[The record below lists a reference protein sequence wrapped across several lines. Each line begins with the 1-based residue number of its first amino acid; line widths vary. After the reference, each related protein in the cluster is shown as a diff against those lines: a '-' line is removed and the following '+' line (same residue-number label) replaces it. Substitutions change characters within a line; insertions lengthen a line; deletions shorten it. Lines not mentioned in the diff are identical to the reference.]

1 KWDSR
6 IRYHKVDY
14 VSERVVRSV
23 SNTWIITD
31 VIKRTSSGTS
41 VASSGETSR
50 IRGSKDQQQQI
61 KALTYNQ
68 LTALVEDLR
77 IRLRNAE
84 QTTGQTRSDAS
95 VNATDS
101 TRCNEIRM
109 FTNLDHSVKVFSGN
123 ESNYD
128 AADWLQS
135 VGNVA
140 DLNAWPVAYRMQ
152 FVRANV
158 TEAARDWFLYRT
170 FADWDDF
177 VKQFRTTFVRKML
190 ISDCWDALKERK
202 QGKDEPVMKYFQE
215 KVRWCRELSLGVS
228 ETRDYVIRGLYK
240 WELAQYALGREHRN
254 LDELLNDLLDW
265 TRMFTVRGEQTRY
278 MKTNKDMKKNLEPRN
293 NNRWPKLS
301 VEAGAAAME
310 TADTNRKSTEY
321 DSSCWKCN
329 KEGHIS
335 KDCPVRRKSVVTCY
349 TCQGEGHFSRQCPKR
364 RTTNLVTER
373 KEIDIHPYVKF
384 GTINGLEVKVL
395 IDTGSHYSLI
405 RTSMAK
411 KCGLPITKI
420 NTDLCGIGD
429 VNNPAVKVS
438 GEIVSTI
445 VIDEVEAGPV
455 RLLIVPDDAQGSEV
469 IVGRNWL
476 DDPAV
481 VYWKEDGQ
489 MKLAKSENRVGV
501 GDTTATSV
509 DEHLDVLQVIALEGG
524 GYRRSL
530 TMKDFK
536 YVNTDVTLQ
545 EQQLLMDLVNEYRD
559 CFALNIN
566 ELGCT
571 GLTEMELHEV
581 EGSVPVVCRP
591 QEEKVLMAQTND
603 VDIREIIEILNK
615 PANERTKSDKSRA
628 QGFELHGQLLYRIY
642 NGKELFVM
650 PKSMRKS
657 ITVGAHD
664 LCGHLSVEK
673 TVKQILQDNWFTGM
687 RRYVKRHVSMCIECL
702 MTKRPRGRQPGLL
715 HPIPVGRRPFDII
728 HMDHIGPFLT
738 TTTGNKY
745 ILVIVDNLT
754 KFTCLFA
761 AKDTSADGAIVG
773 LIVLVQMFGLPNRI
787 VTDRGTCFTARKFEE
802 YCEENGIQHTLNS
815 TRRPQANG
823 QVERTNSV
831 VLSMLLTQ
839 VTSEDEWD
847 KWLPDVQR
855 QINNSESKVTQR
867 TPFELLHGY
876 RPRFGLGRT
885 RVLSRTVDVWTC
897 PDELWE
903 EAREASEESKARMKD
918 NYDLHRHDNTKY
930 VVGEI
935 VVMTTVPTHTGQST
949 KLQNKYKGPLT
960 VTEVLPGD
968 IYRVA
973 QLQEDQKR
981 LYTTTAHV
989 SQLKSWKLEE
999 ELDETMSNEGDE
1011 GQGPINTTSSEEENG
1026 EMLPVQTDNNA
1037 EVRKSFRARREPY
1050 KLVDYVH

>member
-1 KWDSR
+1 MEN
-6 IRYHKVDY
+6 YA
-14 VSERVVRSV
+14 
-23 SNTWIITD
+23 T
-31 VIKRTSSGTS
+31 
-41 VASSGETSR
+41 VA
-50 IRGSKDQQQQI
+50 
-61 KALTYNQ
+61 LP
-68 LTALVEDLR
+68 L
-77 IRLRNAE
+77 
-84 QTTGQTRSDAS
+84 
-95 VNATDS
+95 
-101 TRCNEIRM
+101 
-109 FTNLDHSVKVFSGN
+109 TNLTKTGVTFEWREPQQEAFEK
-123 ESNYD
+123 
-128 AADWLQS
+128 LK
-135 VGNVA
+135 NV
-140 DLNAWPVAYRMQ
+140 LVS
-152 FVRANV
+152 
-158 TEAARDWFLYRT
+158 
-170 FADWDDF
+170 
-177 VKQFRTTFVRKML
+177 K
-190 ISDCWDALKERK
+190 
-202 QGKDEPVMKYFQE
+202 PVMK
-215 KVRWCRELSLGVS
+215 
-228 ETRDYVIRGLYK
+228 
-240 WELAQYALGREHRN
+240 
-254 LDELLNDLLDW
+254 
-265 TRMFTVRGEQTRY
+265 MFNQ
-278 MKTNKDMKKNLEPRN
+278 N
-293 NNRWPKLS
+293 
-301 VEAGAAAME
+301 AF
-310 TADTNRKSTEY
+310 STEVHT
-321 DSSCWKCN
+321 DASS
-329 KEGHIS
+329 
-335 KDCPVRRKSVVTCY
+335 
-349 TCQGEGHFSRQCPKR
+349 
-364 RTTNLVTER
+364 
-373 KEIDIHPYVKF
+373 
-384 GTINGLEVKVL
+384 
-395 IDTGSHYSLI
+395 
-405 RTSMAK
+405 
-411 KCGLPITKI
+411 
-420 NTDLCGIGD
+420 
-429 VNNPAVKVS
+429 
-438 GEIVSTI
+438 
-445 VIDEVEAGPV
+445 
-455 RLLIVPDDAQGSEV
+455 
-469 IVGRNWL
+469 
-476 DDPAV
+476 
-481 VYWKEDGQ
+481 
-489 MKLAKSENRVGV
+489 VGV
-501 GDTTATSV
+501 GAMLLQRDKDGEALKLVYCISKKLTEAESKYHSGKLELMAVVWAVNKWRNLLIGIKFKIFTDCQALIYLRAHRALRPQIARWHDLLQEYDYDIQHRPGTKMAHVDALSRAPVTESGGTTL
-509 DEHLDVLQVIALEGG
+509 DDVLTDRLSV
-524 GYRRSL
+524 YV
-530 TMKDFK
+530 TM
-536 YVNTDVTLQ
+536 
-545 EQQLLMDLVNEYRD
+545 
-559 CFALNIN
+559 
-566 ELGCT
+566 
-571 GLTEMELHEV
+571 
-581 EGSVPVVCRP
+581 S

-802 YCEENGIQHTLNS
+802 YCEENGILHTLNS